1 MCVCVRERKFVL
13 KFFFFGESEFRSHD
27 LVQKKKKRKKEKKK
41 RETRSPPEEASAI
54 ESSPGS
60 NFKAFSDTMMA
71 LKRPTRTNW
80 PGELIAQ
87 REALVVLA
95 APRCHHHRNLRRS
108 LTLSSCSLPL
118 QLPPRTSLHLSPARL
133 QTITR
138 ASNNSSS
145 NSFPPP
151 SSSSLEARL
160 GTLASSAASSFPFLL
175 LAAASLALVKPEL
188 FLWFEEY
195 VTAALALT
203 MMTMGS
209 TLTAEDFE
217 TIAAKPKR
225 VALGALLQF
234 SLMPLAGLAVSRLL
248 CSASRADAVGI
259 CMVAACPGG
268 VASNVV
274 AFVARADV
282 PLSVAMTTTSTLA
295 ATVATP
301 LIARML
307 LGTVVPVDGLALL
320 KSTAAVVL
328 APVVVGAGAA
338 AAFPRLVK
346 RFAPFA
352 PLVAV
357 AATVAVCGTVIARS
371 SEVLLAS
378 LGALVGGMGGAAS
391 SVAGGVGSRA
401 LPAAVLLHLLGF
413 ASGYFVSKFLCG
425 LPEKQARTNSIEVG
439 MQNSALGA
447 VLVLAH
453 FPALGAAAAAP
464 CAVSACVHS
473 LIGSAL
479 ASYWSKRDPEAMDLA
494 RAAGR
499 GR

>member
-1 MCVCVRERKFVL
+1 M
-13 KFFFFGESEFRSHD
+13 
-27 LVQKKKKRKKEKKK
+27 
-41 RETRSPPEEASAI
+41 SALAKLTG
-54 ESSPGS
+54 SSSSWQQSLP
-60 NFKAFSDTMMA
+60 
-71 LKRPTRTNW
+71 
-80 PGELIAQ
+80 IARRRRQ
-87 REALVVLA
+87 LLLPAAA
-95 APRCHHHRNLRRS
+95 APRRCAAAALVTAPTSSTLPLLPLLSPRARS
-108 LTLSSCSLPL
+108 LTRPSPIASQRL
-118 QLPPRTSLHLSPARL
+118 RTGTRL
-133 QTITR
+133 L
-138 ASNNSSS
+138 ASGSNSASSS
-145 NSFPPP
+145 P
-151 SSSSLEARL
+151 SSHLDPGSLEARL
-160 GTLASSAASSFPFLL
+160 GALASSAASSFPFLL
-175 LAAASLALVKPEL
+175 LAAASLALAKPSL
-188 FLWFEEY
+188 FLWFERY

-203 MMTMGS
+203 MATMGS
-209 TLTAEDFE
+209 TLSPEDFR
-217 TIAAKPKR
+217 TVAARPKR

-248 CSASRADAVGI
+248 CAGSRADTVGI

-282 PLSVAMTTTSTLA
+282 PLSVAMTAASTLA

-301 LIARML
+301 LLARLL
-307 LGTVVPVDGLALL
+307 LGAVVPVDGLALL
-320 KSTAAVVL
+320 RSTAAVVL
-328 APVVVGAGAA
+328 APVAVGAGAA
-338 AAFPRLVK
+338 AVFPKFVE
-346 RFAPFA
+346 RFSPFA

-378 LGALVGGMGGAAS
+378 LASLLAGGGAS
-391 SVAGGVGSRA
+391 GAGGGAVGATSRA

-413 ASGYFVSKFLCG
+413 SSGYFVSRYLCN

-453 FPALGAAAAAP
+453 VPALGAAAAAP

-479 ASYWSKRDPEAMDLA
+479 ASYWSRRDPEAMDA
-494 RAAGR
+494 VREER
-499 GR
+499 RRRRRR